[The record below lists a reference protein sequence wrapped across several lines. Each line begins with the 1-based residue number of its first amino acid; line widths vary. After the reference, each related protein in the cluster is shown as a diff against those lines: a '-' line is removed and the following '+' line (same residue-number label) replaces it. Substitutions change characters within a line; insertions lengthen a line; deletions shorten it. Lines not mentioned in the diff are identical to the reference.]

1 MAAKEAKQSSLGRG
15 LSALIGES
23 DSHLGQAANDRG
35 RSGRDV
41 PIEYLRANPYQPRHT
56 FTDEDL
62 DDLTNSVREKGILQ
76 PILVRP
82 VAGKVNAYEI
92 VAGERRWRAAQRAK
106 LHQVPVVIKD
116 LTDAEAL
123 EVAIIENV
131 QRADLNPVEEASGYQ
146 ALMDQFR
153 YTQEQLSNVIG
164 KSRSYIANT
173 LRLLKLPAKVRDL
186 LLTGQLSAGHA
197 RTLITADDPE
207 ALAEMI
213 VSRGMTVREA
223 EAQATAAKSGK
234 APANAAKPAKV
245 RGKDADTRN
254 LEASVSNALGLAV
267 QIDDRG
273 AAGGEVRISYK
284 SLEQLDEI
292 CRRLSAA

>member
-15 LSALIGES
+15 LSALIGEA
-23 DSHLGQAANDRG
+23 DPDVGRAANDRG
-35 RSGRDV
+35 RSGRDI
-41 PIEYLRANPYQPRHT
+41 PIEFLRANPYQPRHV
-56 FTDEDL
+56 FSDEEL
-62 DDLTNSVREKGILQ
+62 EDLTNSIREKGVLQ
-76 PILVRP
+76 PIVVRP
-82 VAGKVNAYEI
+82 VAGQANAYEI

-106 LHQVPVVIKD
+106 LHQIPVVIKD

-173 LRLLKLPAKVRDL
+173 LRLLKLPANVREML
-186 LLTGQLSAGHA
+186 LNGKLSAGHA

-213 VSRGMTVREA
+213 VAQGMSVRQA
-223 EAQATAAKSGK
+223 EAQATAAKSKKANGK
-234 APANAAKPAKV
+234 HKV
-245 RGKDADTRN
+245 RAKAKDADTRK
-254 LEASVSNALGLAV
+254 LQESVSSALGLKV
-267 QIDDRG
+267 EIDDRG
-273 AAGGEVRISYK
+273 NAGGEVRISYK
-284 SLEQLDEI
+284 TLEQLDEV

>member
-15 LSALIGES
+15 LSALIGEADPDLS
-23 DSHLGQAANDRG
+23 RSANDRG
-35 RSGRDV
+35 RGGREI
-41 PIEYLRANPYQPRHT
+41 PIEFLRANPYQPRHV
-56 FTDEDL
+56 FGDEEL
-62 DDLTNSVREKGILQ
+62 EDLTNSIREKGVLQ
-76 PILVRP
+76 PIVVRP
-82 VAGKVNAYEI
+82 VAGQVNAYEI

-106 LHQVPVVIKD
+106 LHQIPVVIKD

-173 LRLLKLPAKVRDL
+173 LRLLKLPPNVREML
-186 LLTGQLSAGHA
+186 LNGQLSAGHA
-197 RTLITADDPE
+197 RTLITAEDPE
-207 ALAEMI
+207 ALAQMI
-213 VSRGMTVREA
+213 VSRGMSVREA
-223 EAQATAAKSGK
+223 EAQATAAK
-234 APANAAKPAKV
+234 AKKSNGAHKPKS
-245 RGKDADTRN
+245 RGKDADTRH
-254 LEASVSNALGLAV
+254 LQEILSASLGLKV
-267 QIDDRG
+267 EIDDNG

-284 SLEQLDEI
+284 TLEQLDEV